1 MEKTATPG
9 LAWFLLILLSLI
21 WGSSFILMF
30 EGLRAF
36 DAVSVAFIRM
46 SVAAF
51 CLTPFLIYFRKKI
64 NLRETGLLFI
74 IGITGNAVPA
84 YLFAQAETVL
94 PTAVVG
100 VLNSMAPIFT
110 LLLGFLFFKMRFPTM
125 NIVGI
130 VIGFMGAAMLALA
143 GSSDADLGTNLNY
156 SLLVVAATL
165 CYGISTNLIK
175 HYFQG
180 RNPVYVATMSLSLVG
195 WPSMLLLFTLTDFST
210 VITTNPQAPAAFGY
224 IFILGAVGT
233 AFGVVM
239 FTKMLQMSSIIFA
252 TSVTYTIPVVAV
264 FWGLL
269 RAEELNWIHGL
280 GFLVILIGVWLSNRK

>member
-1 MEKTATPG
+1 
-9 LAWFLLILLSLI
+9 
-21 WGSSFILMF
+21 
-30 EGLRAF
+30 
-36 DAVSVAFIRM
+36 
-46 SVAAF
+46 
-51 CLTPFLIYFRKKI
+51 
-64 NLRETGLLFI
+64 
-74 IGITGNAVPA
+74 
-84 YLFAQAETVL
+84 
-94 PTAVVG
+94 
-100 VLNSMAPIFT
+100 
-110 LLLGFLFFKMRFPTM
+110 M

-195 WPSMLLLFTLTDFST
+195 WPSMLLLLTLTDFST